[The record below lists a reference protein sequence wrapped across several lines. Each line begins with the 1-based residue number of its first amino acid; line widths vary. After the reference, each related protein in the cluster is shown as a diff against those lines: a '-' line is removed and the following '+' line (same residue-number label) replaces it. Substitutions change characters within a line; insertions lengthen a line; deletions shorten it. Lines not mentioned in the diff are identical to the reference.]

1 MLNIYSTIG
10 EIIITINH
18 KINNSLTPL
27 IGYAELLPLMIETR
41 NTRKAKQSAL
51 KILDAAREI
60 KKITR
65 QLANVSTTSNEDY
78 LEDLKMIALPGEEI
92 LQESSASGE

>member
-1 MLNIYSTIG
+1 
-10 EIIITINH
+10 
-18 KINNSLTPL
+18 
-27 IGYAELLPLMIETR
+27 MIETR

-78 LEDLKMIALPGEEI
+78 LEDLKMIALPDEEVVD
-92 LQESSASGE
+92 QPKVTS